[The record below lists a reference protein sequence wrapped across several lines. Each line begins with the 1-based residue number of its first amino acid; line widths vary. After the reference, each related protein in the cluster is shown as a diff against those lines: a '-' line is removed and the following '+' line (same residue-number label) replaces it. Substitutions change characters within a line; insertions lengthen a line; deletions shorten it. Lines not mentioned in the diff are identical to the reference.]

1 MQKSNFNWY
10 NFFSDLLVLGHNIHM
25 LRLIKSDAEIK
36 LLRESASLASRAI
49 TKVRSNFLSFVGLKK
64 LVLGEKGKRDSSF
77 GPRETIVI

>member
-49 TKVRSNFLSFVGLKK
+49 TKVRSDFLSFVHVGLK
-64 LVLGEKGKRDSSF
+64 
-77 GPRETIVI
+77 